1 MKLQAYRGVSFE
13 YPENTL
19 TALVAASEQGYQAI
33 EVDVTATADDALVLM
48 SDTCVAKLACNA
60 DGSAVT
66 DSVRVG
72 ELTFEQLLG
81 CDFGIRL
88 GNKFKDT
95 PVCILKEAL
104 VLAKRTGMEVQ
115 INPHSMTDTQL
126 EKLYTVV
133 EGWAAPVCLSFD
145 TVQALIDARKRLP
158 EAALAYRG
166 PVTHAVLDRLSGMEK
181 LTVWLTPDASDEL
194 ARKITPFAA
203 LAMGPVVNYEQAER
217 AEALG
222 AEVVSTA
229 GHVKNVM
236 NRGVLADMH
245 IHTSNSHDAFVP
257 MLRMCQASVD
267 AGVSIINIADHC
279 DVFLCQD
286 DPDTDIYSNML
297 DCYQEIKQVQAQ
309 LGDSCKIL
317 MGVEMG
323 EAIWYPSQCA
333 KVLKT
338 VPYDCVVGSVHAMRC
353 KYNTDAQ
360 GMQIAYSKFP
370 WKDMTLEQAHE
381 VFTIYFEDLLKMA
394 KVADMDVVA
403 HLTCV
408 ATYYNRLHE
417 TVVDLHRYEPI
428 IRQILQVVIE
438 RRLALEVNTGS
449 YLSLG
454 ITRAEDWILQIYR
467 EMGGYLITMAT
478 DSHGTKSAA
487 TGYPQV
493 VQMLKDLGFRF
504 MMYYEKRRSYQL
516 TL

>member
-19 TALVAASEQGYQAI
+19 LALVGASEQGYQAI

-48 SDTCVAKLACNA
+48 SDPCVGKLACHA
-60 DGSAVT
+60 DGSAVER
-66 DSVRVG
+66 SIQAG
-72 ELTFEQLLG
+72 EIPLEQLLG
-81 CDFGIRL
+81 YDFGICFA
-88 GNKFKDT
+88 NKFKGT

-104 VLAKRTGMEVQ
+104 VLAKRTGMAVQ
-115 INPHSMTDTQL
+115 LNPHHMNAQQL
-126 EKLYTVV
+126 EKLYALI
-133 EGWAAPVCLSFD
+133 EGWEAPVTLSFD
-145 TVQALIDARKRLP
+145 TVQALTAARERLP
-158 EAALAYRG
+158 QVALSYHGEITDDALAQ
-166 PVTHAVLDRLSGMEK
+166 LSGMEK
-181 LTVWLTPDASDEL
+181 LTVWLKADASCEL
-194 ARKITPFAA
+194 AKQITSFTT
-203 LAMGPVVNYEQAER
+203 LGIGPVVDYEQAER
-217 AEALG
+217 AEKLG
-222 AEVVSTA
+222 AAVVSTA
-229 GHVKNVM
+229 GYVKNEM
-236 NRGVLADMH
+236 NKGVLADMH

-257 MLRMCQASVD
+257 MLKMCQSNVD

-297 DCYQEIKQVQAQ
+297 DCYEEIKQVQAQ
-309 LGDSCKIL
+309 MGDSCKIL
-317 MGVEMG
+317 MGIELG
-323 EAIWYPSQCA
+323 EAIWYPAQCA

-338 VPYDCVVGSVHAMRC
+338 VPYDCVVGSVHAVQC
-353 KYNTDAQ
+353 GYNKDAH

-370 WKDMTLEQAHE
+370 WADMTLEQAHE
-381 VFTIYFEDLLKMA
+381 VFALYFEDLLKMV

-408 ATYYNRLHE
+408 ATYYNRLHN

-428 IRQILQVVIE
+428 IREILQVVID

-449 YLSLG
+449 YVSLG
-454 ITRAEDWILQIYR
+454 ITRAEDWILKIYR

-504 MMYYEKRRSYQL
+504 MVYYEKRRSYQL